1 MIQKTLFE
9 GMGKN
14 ITLLENVPIEKI
26 KISPANPRKTISAK
40 HVDALAQSI
49 EKNGFD
55 GTLAIKCHQANDFYL
70 VFAGSNRL
78 KACEKIGIKSM
89 PVFLYQGYSDE
100 ELWRMAY
107 EDNEQ
112 ADVQAQFNIV
122 DVWMDYK
129 AKSEAGWTQQKIADV
144 LGVSRPTVVYRIQ
157 LCCLP
162 NLVLTKIVNTDFLKE
177 RHCLELL
184 ELSTVDIF
192 THEILLCE
200 IIDNV
205 LSRTKEPTSAQFK
218 AEVEKY
224 NAFIQSAEAWH
235 SKLNSEFQN
244 EFLQLIKA
252 IRTTAGVEA
261 AGIAIYKK
269 QTEAAQ
275 ALMDEKIKA
284 LNEEEAK
291 VLEAKKQ
298 AEKNEKIQEILN
310 RVQYGDARDL
320 TLNFPSEIKLLFTDP
335 PYGKD
340 FQSNRRIKTEKAAK
354 IENDADIETAILVFE
369 NVLKNLYPKMSENSA
384 ALVWCDWKYEK
395 EFADSLQKHGFDIKN
410 SIVWIKSNHGTGD
423 LSGSFAPKHE
433 RLLFATKGRP
443 IFNEEGRL
451 PDVLSG
457 SEFPNTEHPT
467 PKPVDLI
474 ERIIQHLTY
483 QGDIIVDPFMGCGTT
498 GIASVRNN
506 RIFWGCENFK
516 KYHDEALENIN
527 KIIKNGI

>member
-89 PVFLYQGYSDE
+89 PVFLYKGYSDE

-144 LGVSRPTVVYRIQ
+144 LGVSQTNVAFR
-157 LCCLP
+157 LKFALFEKS
-162 NLVLTKIVNTDFLKE
+162 VLDKIITSPFLKE
-177 RHCLELL
+177 GHCRELIELL
-184 ELSTVDIF
+184 HCNNFNRQT
-192 THEILLCE
+192 LLCE

-205 LSRTKEPTSAQFK
+205 VKRSKEPTSAQFK
-218 AEVEKY
+218 AEVSKY
-224 NAFIQSAEAWH
+224 NDA
-235 SKLNSEFQN
+235 
-244 EFLQLIKA
+244 IKA
-252 IRTTAGVEA
+252 AETCAKQLKDEHLSQFLEAIKDIRTA
-261 AGIAIYKK
+261 ASIESQGRIYF
-269 QTEAAQ
+269 
-275 ALMDEKIKA
+275 
-284 LNEEEAK
+284 
-291 VLEAKKQ
+291 KKQ
-298 AEKNEKIQEILN
+298 AEAEAKQVQAQLNELNKQQTAALEAVRQAEKNAKIQEVLN
-310 RVQYGDARDL
+310 RIQLGDASEL
-320 TLNFPSEIKLLFTDP
+320 TADFPDNIKLVFTDP
-335 PYGKD
+335 PYGKN

-354 IENDADIETAILVFE
+354 IQNDSEIGEAIPLFKKVMQ
-369 NVLKNLYPKMSENSA
+369 NLYPKMANDSA
-384 ALVWCDWKYEK
+384 ALVWADWKYEGAFMQVL
-395 EFADSLQKHGFDIKN
+395 ESIGLEIKN
-410 SIVWIKSNHGTGD
+410 SIVWVKANHGTGD
-423 LSGSFAPKHE
+423 LQGSFAPKHE
-433 RLLFATKGRP
+433 RLIFAVKGKP
-443 IFNEEGRL
+443 VFNEEGRL